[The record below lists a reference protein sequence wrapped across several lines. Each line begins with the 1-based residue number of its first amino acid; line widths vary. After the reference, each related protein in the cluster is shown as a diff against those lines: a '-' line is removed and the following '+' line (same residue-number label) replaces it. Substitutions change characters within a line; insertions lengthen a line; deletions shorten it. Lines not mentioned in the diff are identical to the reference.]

1 MLQQRLTGAAGS
13 LVSTVRSSRW
23 WAARIVFVLG
33 IGVLALKPLIAS
45 AAQPPVGLGTA
56 QSFAVLAGQGVTNTG
71 PSVVNGDL
79 GTYPNAA
86 VTGFPP
92 GLVNGTIHAADAVAL
107 QAESDLTT
115 AYNDAAGRT
124 PVTTIATEL
133 GGRSLGPGVY
143 DSSSG
148 TFQITGTL
156 TLDAQ
161 GNPNRVFIFQMAST
175 LITASSST
183 VSLLGGAQACNV
195 FWQVGSS
202 ATLGTTSTFRGN
214 ILALTSIQVQTGATV
229 EGRALARNASVTLD
243 NDVFT
248 LPTCAAPTPTPTP
261 TPTTTPTPTPTPTT
275 SPTASPTTSPGP
287 GGPGPGGPGGGP
299 PSGGIDTGDGS
310 TSGVQDVGLLVIGGA
325 LLAAAAGAFAL
336 RRRAVRRDT
345 PS

>member
-1 MLQQRLTGAAGS
+1 MFEQRPTIAAGR
-13 LVSTVRSSRW
+13 VRSTARSSRW
-23 WAARIVFVLG
+23 WAARIVFILG

-56 QSFAVLAGQGVTNTG
+56 LSFAVLAGQGVTNTG

-107 QAESDLTT
+107 QAETDLTT

-143 DSSSG
+143 NSSSG

-161 GNPNRVFIFQMAST
+161 GNPNRVFIFQTAST

-183 VSLLGGAQACNV
+183 VSLLGGAQACNI

-243 NDVFT
+243 NNVFT
-248 LPTCAAPTPTPTP
+248 LPNCAAPTPTT
-261 TPTTTPTPTPTPTT
+261 TPTT
-275 SPTASPTTSPGP
+275 SPTASPTTGPGPGP
-287 GGPGPGGPGGGP
+287 GGGGPGGGGPGGPGGGP
-299 PSGGIDTGDGS
+299 PSGGIDTGGGS
-310 TSGVQDVGLLVIGGA
+310 TSGLQDVGLLVIGGV
-325 LLAAAAGAFAL
+325 LLATAAGAFAL
-336 RRRAVRRDT
+336 RRRAVRRDS
-345 PS
+345 P

>member
-1 MLQQRLTGAAGS
+1 MLQQRQTRAGS
-13 LVSTVRSSRW
+13 VVPTPHSSRW
-23 WAARIVFVLG
+23 WAARIALL
-33 IGVLALKPLIAS
+33 LAISMLAWPVIANAQS
-45 AAQPPVGLGTA
+45 TQPPVGLGTA

-79 GTYPNAA
+79 GTHPNAA

-92 GLVNGTIHAADAVAL
+92 GLVNGAIHAADAVAL
-107 QAESDLTT
+107 QAQSDLTT

-133 GGRSLGPGVY
+133 GGRTLLPGVY
-143 DSSSG
+143 NSSSG

-156 TLDAQ
+156 TLNAQ
-161 GNPNRVFIFQMAST
+161 GNPNQVFIFQMAST

-183 VSLLGGAQACNV
+183 VSLLGGAQACNI

-243 NDVFT
+243 DNVFT
-248 LPTCAAPTPTPTP
+248 LPTCAAPTPTA
-261 TPTTTPTPTPTPTT
+261 TTTPTT
-275 SPTASPTTSPGP
+275 SPTTSPGPGGPGPGGPGP

-299 PSGGIDTGDGS
+299 PSGGVDTGDGS
-310 TSGVQDVGLLVIGGA
+310 TSGVQNVGLLLLGGV
-325 LLAAAAGAFAL
+325 LLVAAAGAFAL
-336 RRRAVRRDT
+336 RRRTVRKDS
-345 PS
+345 PG

>member
-1 MLQQRLTGAAGS
+1 MLQERVTSAVGS
-13 LVSTVRSSRW
+13 VVSTARSSRW

-56 QSFAVLAGQGVTNTG
+56 QSFAILAGQGVTNTG

-79 GTYPNAA
+79 GTYPNGA
-86 VTGFPP
+86 VSGFPP
-92 GLVNGTIHAADAVAL
+92 GTVNNGTIHAADAVAL

-133 GGRSLGPGVY
+133 GGNTLGPGVY

-148 TFQITGTL
+148 TFQITGTV
-156 TLDAQ
+156 TLDAR

-175 LITASSST
+175 LITASSSN

-214 ILALTSIQVQTGATV
+214 ILALTSIQVQTGVTV
-229 EGRALARNASVTLD
+229 EGRVLARNASVTLD
-243 NDVFT
+243 ADVIT
-248 LPTCAAPTPTPTP
+248 RPTCAAPTPTPTS
-261 TPTTTPTPTPTPTT
+261 TPTPTT

-287 GGPGPGGPGGGP
+287 GGPGGPPTVAP

-325 LLAAAAGAFAL
+325 ILAAAAAAFAL
-336 RRRAVRRDT
+336 RRRDVRRD
-345 PS
+345 SS

>member
-1 MLQQRLTGAAGS
+1 M
-13 LVSTVRSSRW
+13 
-23 WAARIVFVLG
+23 
-33 IGVLALKPLIAS
+33 
-45 AAQPPVGLGTA
+45 
-56 QSFAVLAGQGVTNTG
+56 TNTG

-79 GTYPNAA
+79 GTHPNGA
-86 VTGFPP
+86 VVGFPP
-92 GLVNGTIHAADAVAL
+92 GTVNGAIHAADAVAL
-107 QAESDLTT
+107 QAETDLTT

-133 GGRSLGPGVY
+133 DGRTLGPGVY
-143 DSSSG
+143 NSSSG
-148 TFQITGTL
+148 TFQITGAL

-183 VSLLGGAQACNV
+183 VSLLGGAQACNI

-248 LPTCAAPTPTPTP
+248 LPICAAP
-261 TPTTTPTPTPTPTT
+261 TPTPTPTPTT

-287 GGPGPGGPGGGP
+287 GGPGPGGPGTVPP
-299 PSGGIDTGDGS
+299 PSGGVDTGDGS
-310 TSGVQDVGLLVIGGA
+310 TSGVQDMGLLVIGGV
-325 LLAAAAGAFAL
+325 LLAATAGAFAL
-336 RRRAVRRDT
+336 RRRAVRRDS
-345 PS
+345 PG